1 MTNFLPTEEVKNSDH
16 FICNARGDWLIA
28 AKIVSELQMAQKS
41 LDQNDSVQ
49 PGDILINCIKI
60 IRVAKINLPAF

>member
-28 AKIVSELQMAQKS
+28 AKIVSERQTAQKS

-49 PGDILINCIKI
+49 PIYILINQIEI
-60 IRVAKINLPAF
+60 IRVVKINSPAF